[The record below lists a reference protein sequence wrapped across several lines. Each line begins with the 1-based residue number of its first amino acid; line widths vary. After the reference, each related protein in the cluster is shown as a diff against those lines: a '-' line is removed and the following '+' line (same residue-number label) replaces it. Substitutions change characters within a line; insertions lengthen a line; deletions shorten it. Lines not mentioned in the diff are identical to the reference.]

1 MTDPKKPALPHGW
14 VVKQSSSYPDRVYF
28 FNVNTGNSTWHL
40 PSVEIAAYQS
50 NKVPE
55 KRTKSCLSKPGV
67 SRQQTPKSVSIAPQ
81 PEFSPEADSHE
92 TSDDDLLD
100 LTDEDGKAESEGHKH
115 HMEIL
120 HGSESPVRTN
130 IPHKNFIP
138 QRQSGSGQLYAKP
151 YSFDD
156 QLASMQDVDMRK
168 GLLPHPIYQRP
179 LPSHSSQTNYQQR
192 SVPKIENTHKH
203 SLLTAS
209 TVSASDSR
217 NYHEQTIVN
226 EPLWTDVDADRI
238 KSSSNRSLY
247 PLRLPIT
254 PDKSCSFVPHTPSEQ
269 PSLSERDLSSSFQ
282 TLPSVHSSILPGY
295 HQYSSTPIDKRNNVQ
310 NKANSSY
317 PESNKLFQSNMDTDL
332 RIERTIKNDIENKS
346 VFKQNTANEERKR
359 RLSDLWTSQKDVK
372 KVKCNISSNNKEEY
386 LCNVKSDTYEVN
398 DLIQRPKVLS
408 ANDLRHKVLKKHE
421 NQNNNMPQ
429 DLRNKVLSKKGA
441 QSFFQQETDLKHI
454 KLESD
459 NCGTDSNKPFIPKK
473 KICEL
478 ETEAGKSDIR
488 KVVSNAE
495 STGCNFSD
503 LRSEDVFERDQS
515 PKDSEEPN
523 KTDVHI
529 DHDKLLSIQT
539 WIDNLQPNASFC
551 ADEEESSSKRTSP
564 DSGVLSITYSNDLDN
579 RRIVVE
585 KGTQPMKTVDSG
597 ISSVSNNTV
606 FQPIVEPSRSS
617 QNYPNTC
624 WKGVHAQGIAIDHTR
639 DIMDMEIDDI
649 QNNLTE
655 EDNRPVEDM
664 EVTDIVVKEVRAT
677 LKNRS
682 TEVVGMLTEMISEDT
697 NVTSKYQSH
706 RGLFIVIDTNVL
718 IGNLSFIEDLRD
730 RNILGHGRPVL
741 VFPWVVMQELD
752 YLKTGKTTSAS
763 LSLST
768 AKKARDA
775 VTYLY
780 QCLQASHPRIVGQTP
795 AQARM
800 TCDVI
805 KPECNDDRIIKCCV
819 QFQNDHPD
827 CIVILLTNDRN
838 LCNKSVITGIK
849 AFPQQSLLSVL
860 PTLEGVVN
868 PQRPIADEQNS
879 KPDSNVQKKET
890 HIEMQTSNNVESEA
904 QYLDDVY
911 CEVKS
916 LIQEALSTILERE
929 MKKLFDDIW
938 LNIVY
943 RKPPWSYRDV
953 LECFKKH
960 WIAVFGQIYNR
971 TLIKCVENLL
981 GLIVKGDMIK
991 WSIVEEMIC
1000 DSIPLLDEDLKH
1012 ESCNSSISKI
1022 KSDLLDLKGCCRGP
1036 KKANINQKCQ
1046 PAERHQKTTSPFKPQ
1061 NQQTSKMRHQPIQSS
1076 QNNDRNKQSHS
1087 GQGNKQSNS
1096 GHGNRQSHSGQ
1107 GNQLSHTGQI
1117 NRQSHSG
1124 QGNRQTNSGQRI
1136 QQSHSGQGNKLS
1148 QSSQGNTQG
1157 HSGQGIQPSQFSQ
1170 GNKKSQSSQGN
1181 KQRKRRKSGNTK
1193 STTQQQPFSKSEIKL
1208 QQIWQTILKASIEL
1222 KEIAVSTDSP
1232 QRRVYDM
1239 CDTLVPVVKD
1249 LEYYYSKALMIPPG
1263 DIRSHIENIIEL
1275 CDHLNSFHDS
1285 VEIEDTE
1292 GPIET
1297 FDLLDLFAADDKRSV
1312 LENGHKQLKDFMQ
1325 EIASCI
1331 EQLPD

>member
-14 VVKQSSSYPDRVYF
+14 VVKQSTTYPDRVYF

-40 PSVEIAAYQS
+40 PSVDIAPYQS
-50 NKVPE
+50 NNVPE

-67 SRQQTPKSVSIAPQ
+67 SRQQTTKSVSIALEPQ
-81 PEFSPEADSHE
+81 FSPEADSHE
-92 TSDDDLLD
+92 HSDDDLLD

-120 HGSESPVRTN
+120 HGSESPVHTN
-130 IPHKNFIP
+130 IP
-138 QRQSGSGQLYAKP
+138 QRSLIRQSQSGSGQLYRKP

-168 GLLPHPIYQRP
+168 RIVPHSSYQHDQRP
-179 LPSHSSQTNYQQR
+179 MLSHSSHTNYQQR
-192 SVPKIENTHKH
+192 SVPKTENTTH

-217 NYHEQTIVN
+217 NYYERTIVN
-226 EPLWTDVDADRI
+226 EPLRTDDDADGIR
-238 KSSSNRSLY
+238 SLNNRSLY

-254 PDKSCSFVPHTPSEQ
+254 PDNSYSFVPHTPSEQ

-282 TLPSVHSSILPGY
+282 TLPSVHSSLLPGY
-295 HQYSSTPIDKRNNVQ
+295 HQYSSTPIEKRNNVQ
-310 NKANSSY
+310 NKANIRY
-317 PESNKLFQSNMDTDL
+317 PESNKLFQGNMDTDL

-346 VFKQNTANEERKR
+346 VFKQKTLNEERKR
-359 RLSDLWTSQKDVK
+359 RLSDLWTSQNDVK
-372 KVKCNISSNNKEEY
+372 KVKCSSSPNNTEEY
-386 LCNVKSDTYEVN
+386 LFNVKSDTNEVN
-398 DLIQRPKVLS
+398 NLIQRPKVLS
-408 ANDLRHKVLKKHE
+408 ANDLRHKVLKKQE
-421 NQNNNMPQ
+421 NQHNNMPQ
-429 DLRNKVLSKKGA
+429 DLRNKKK
-441 QSFFQQETDLKHI
+441 SCK
-454 KLESD
+454 
-459 NCGTDSNKPFIPKK
+459 
-473 KICEL
+473 L
-478 ETEAGKSDIR
+478 ETETGKSDIR
-488 KVVSNAE
+488 KVVSHAE

-503 LRSEDVFERDQS
+503 LRSEDVFQRDHS
-515 PKDSEEPN
+515 PVDSEEHN

-539 WIDNLQPNASFC
+539 WIDNLQPDASFC
-551 ADEEESSSKRTSP
+551 AEEEESSSKRTSP

-585 KGTQPMKTVDSG
+585 KGAQPLKTVDSG

-606 FQPIVEPSRSS
+606 FQPIVEPLRSS
-617 QNYPNTC
+617 QVYQNTC
-624 WKGVHAQGIAIDHTR
+624 WKGVHAQGVAIDHTR

-697 NVTSKYQSH
+697 KVNSKYQSH
-706 RGLFIVIDTNVL
+706 RGIFIVIDTNVL
-718 IGNLSFIEDLRD
+718 IGNLSYIQDLRD
-730 RNILGHGRPVL
+730 RNIPAHGRPVL

-775 VTYLY
+775 VQYLH
-780 QCLQASHPRIVGQTP
+780 QCFQGSHPRVVGQTP
-795 AQARM
+795 AQASM

-827 CIVILLTNDRN
+827 CMVILLTNDRN

-849 AFPQQSLLSVL
+849 AFPQQTLLSVL
-860 PTLEGVVN
+860 PTLEVVVN
-868 PQRPIADEQNS
+868 PQRPTEDMLKS
-879 KPDSNVQKKET
+879 KPDSNSNVQQKET
-890 HIEMQTSNNVESEA
+890 KIVMQTCSNVESEA
-904 QYLDDVY
+904 KYLDDVY
-911 CEVKS
+911 CKVKS
-916 LIQEALSTILERE
+916 LIHEALSTILERE

-971 TLIKCVENLL
+971 TLIRCVENLL
-981 GLIVKGDMIK
+981 GLIVKGAMIK
-991 WSIVEEMIC
+991 WSIVEDMIG
-1000 DSIPLLDEDLKH
+1000 DAIQLLEEDLKH
-1012 ESCNSSISKI
+1012 VSCNSSISKI
-1022 KSDLLDLKGCCRGP
+1022 KSDLLDLKSCCHGP
-1036 KKANINQKCQ
+1036 KKTNINQNCQ
-1046 PAERHQKTTSPFKPQ
+1046 QAERHRKSTSPFKPL
-1061 NQQTSKMRHQPIQSS
+1061 NQQTSKKRQAIQPSPTNDRSKQSHSGQASQLSQSS
-1076 QNNDRNKQSHS
+1076 QGNKQAHS

-1096 GHGNRQSHSGQ
+1096 GHGNKESHSG
-1107 GNQLSHTGQI
+1107 
-1117 NRQSHSG
+1117 
-1124 QGNRQTNSGQRI
+1124 
-1136 QQSHSGQGNKLS
+1136 
-1148 QSSQGNTQG
+1148 
-1157 HSGQGIQPSQFSQ
+1157 
-1170 GNKKSQSSQGN
+1170 QGN

-1193 STTQQQPFSKSEIKL
+1193 SPTQQQPFSKSEIKL
-1208 QQIWQTILKASIEL
+1208 QQIWQTIHKTCNEL

-1239 CDTLVPVVKD
+1239 CDKLVPAVKD